1 MNKLLPILLVVV
13 LSGCG
18 PSAFEKECIKR
29 FKNNNNMNAN
39 DSVGLGD
46 GTFITVKEYCY
57 QRGLAIGAI
66 R

>member
-18 PSAFEKECIKR
+18 QSAFEKECIKR
-29 FKNNNNMNAN
+29 FKINNNMNPS

-46 GTFITVKEYCY
+46 GSFITVKEYCY
-57 QRGLAIGAI
+57 ERGVAIGAI